1 MISSTAAHVR
11 NARRPSIGVAKL
23 FRTTAF
29 KLSFA
34 YLAVFATIAFVG
46 LGYVAWNASRALD
59 GSVRGRGVNS
69 RTALAGIGVAIGPC
83 G

>member
-1 MISSTAAHVR
+1 M
-11 NARRPSIGVAKL
+11 
-23 FRTTAF
+23 
-29 KLSFA
+29 
-34 YLAVFATIAFVG
+34 LAETPPPALADSAGMEPCDPG
-46 LGYVAWNASRALD
+46 LGPPHLRKPGLFILHHLLRWRWHFTIL

>member
-1 MISSTAAHVR
+1 VILCAGVEI
-11 NARRPSIGVAKL
+11 ARHPRSYGSGVFVAEPL
-23 FRTTAF
+23 H
-29 KLSFA
+29 
-34 YLAVFATIAFVG
+34 YLALIETKP
-46 LGYVAWNASRALD
+46 